1 MPQPIYVKQLQA
13 YLGMVNYYSRFL
25 PNLSAILS
33 PPYHLLQ
40 KGVSWSWDKEQE
52 KAWKQSKSM
61 LQSPQALVHFDSEKD
76 IVLSCDASDYGVAA
90 VISHRME
97 DGSERPVAYASRTL
111 NSAEKNYSQIVKE
124 AIAIVHGVKKKITS
138 TYMDRSLKSTRP

>member
-1 MPQPIYVKQLQA
+1 
-13 YLGMVNYYSRFL
+13 
-25 PNLSAILS
+25 
-33 PPYHLLQ
+33 
-40 KGVSWSWDKEQE
+40 
-52 KAWKQSKSM
+52 M